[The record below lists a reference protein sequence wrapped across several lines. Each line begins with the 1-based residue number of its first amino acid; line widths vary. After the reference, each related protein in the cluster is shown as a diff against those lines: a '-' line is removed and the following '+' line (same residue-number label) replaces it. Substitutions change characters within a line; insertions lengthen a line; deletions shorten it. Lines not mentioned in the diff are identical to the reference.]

1 MFGLIDCNSFYASCE
16 QIFRPDLR
24 GKPVVVLSNND
35 GCIVARSKEAKAL
48 GIPDLEPYFKLAPLL
63 KKHGVH
69 VFSSNYALYGDI
81 SARVVET
88 IRQYACDIEVY
99 SIDESFVKPIDG
111 LFGNYQEYGQ
121 QIKRAIW
128 KQVRIP
134 VGVGIAPTKT
144 LAKLANKA
152 AKKIP
157 KLNHVCVLEREDQRE
172 WLLRKAST
180 KDVWGVG
187 SRIAKRLAQMGINTA
202 WDLARADTA
211 HIRAQFSVVL
221 ERTVKE
227 LNGISCLDLEEQPQ
241 PKKQIFSTR
250 SFGEKQ
256 AELEPIKQAV
266 ALYASR
272 AGEKLRKQNCLAKN
286 MLVFLQ
292 TSAFGENYYSKS
304 ATIKLPYPTDDTR
317 VLIAYATFAISQLY
331 RKGYQFQKA
340 GIGLIDIINKNNMQS
355 DLFSLE
361 QPAAS
366 LKLMALID
374 EVNSNYGRG
383 TLFFAAEGA
392 TKEWNMRQSKR
403 SPLFTNMWN
412 EIPIVTCR

>member
-1 MFGLIDCNSFYASCE
+1 VFGLIDCNSFYASCE